1 MARTIVFT
9 FRARPGARV
18 LLVAAF
24 ALLIAGCESRI
35 DSPVAP
41 SATDSA
47 ASATIV
53 PDATR
58 ASPVLASRGSGRIGI
73 CHRTEGANP
82 FIPLAVAPSA
92 LDAHLAHGDGRIGH
106 GVPGRPGTKFGSD
119 CAPVPLV
126 AVTITFSALSGSP
139 NLSPFTTH
147 VDSGFSVSP
156 ASGSWVVLTTYGNPA
171 PAIIF
176 TRLAS
181 EPTIAAGVQIAAGG
195 DPFVF
200 TSVDLYSSITP
211 IPYVISG
218 FLDSALVFTASAFEP
233 NTFGNFVTV
242 PNPYAT
248 ATIDALSITL
258 SNPATPCC
266 PNPAGLD
273 NIALA
278 R

>member
-1 MARTIVFT
+1 MARTISFM
-9 FRARPGARV
+9 FRARPGAS
-18 LLVAAF
+18 LLLGTAIAF
-24 ALLIAGCESRI
+24 LIAGCESRI
-35 DSPVAP
+35 DSPVVP
-41 SATDSA
+41 SAADTS

-53 PDATR
+53 PDASR
-58 ASPVLASRGSGRIGI
+58 PSAVLASRVSGRIGI

-82 FIPLAVAPSA
+82 LIPLAVAPSA

-106 GVPGRPGTKFGSD
+106 GVPGHPGTKFGRD
-119 CAPVPLV
+119 CTPVPLV
-126 AVTITFSALSGSP
+126 AVTITFSDLSGSV

-171 PAIIF
+171 PSVIF

-181 EPTIAAGVQIAAGG
+181 EPTITAGVQITAGG

-218 FLDSALVFTASAFEP
+218 FLDSALVFTRSDTVP

-242 PNPYAT
+242 SNPYAT
-248 ATIDALSITL
+248 ATIDALTITL

-266 PNPAGLD
+266 PNPVGLD